1 MRGGTLFRD
10 GRHVMTGQGPDAA
23 IAATAFLDA
32 VTGEPSE
39 LGATDATEAP
49 AVQELVEA
57 LLKLA
62 RA

>member
-10 GRHVMTGQGPDAA
+10 GRHVLTGQGPDAA

-32 VTGEPSE
+32 VTWEQSE
-39 LGATDATEAP
+39 LGTTDATEAP